1 MLLVY
6 EYEALITFTT
16 GHILFDDVYLNF
28 AKFHGIMTDMGSYG
42 YMESCLIIM
51 IATYMLRFI
60 ACVVCKHFNLFEN
73 SNSKFK
79 TYELRMN

>member
-28 AKFHGIMTDMGSYG
+28 AKFLRIMTDMGSYG
-42 YMESCLIIM
+42 YMESCLIMTI
-51 IATYMLRFI
+51 T
-60 ACVVCKHFNLFEN
+60 
-73 SNSKFK
+73 
-79 TYELRMN
+79 T